1 MERVRKR
8 ATKGETSKS
17 KTGKGEMEV
26 VRERATRGETY
37 RPVSPGTA
45 GRLGRSHLTKNS
57 EKSAK
62 I

>member
-1 MERVRKR
+1 MEVVRER
-8 ATKGETSKS
+8 ETKGETSKS